1 MTTFRYLTAG
11 ESHGREL
18 TAIVEGCPAGLALD
32 AAAID
37 VDLARRQ
44 LGYGRGARQQIE
56 RDRVTIRSGVRYGRT
71 TGAPIALAVAN
82 RDAPTW
88 SDTMAVEATAT
99 PAEPVRVP
107 RPGHADLPGAQLYGA
122 DDLRD
127 VIERASARE
136 TAARVACGAVA
147 RQLLGAL
154 GCQVRSHVV
163 AVGDATAAIATPSTA
178 AAYAEVDADPLRCL
192 DAGASAAMRAAI
204 AAAGQAGDT
213 LGGVFEVVAYGFPP
227 GVGSYAQGDRRLGAR
242 LAAALFAIPA
252 IKGVEVG
259 LGFAAAG
266 LPGSQVH
273 DEIVWSDDEGYGRAS
288 NRAGGVEGGISTG
301 LPIVVRAAMKPIA
314 TLMSPLRSVRLGT
327 HEVVEAH
334 VERSDVCA
342 VPAAAV
348 VGEAAVA
355 LCLAAAALDRFGGA
369 TTAELAAA
377 VAAFRAGLRRL

>member
-1 MTTFRYLTAG
+1 M
-11 ESHGREL
+11 
-18 TAIVEGCPAGLALD
+18 
-32 AAAID
+32 
-37 VDLARRQ
+37 
-44 LGYGRGARQQIE
+44 
-56 RDRVTIRSGVRYGRT
+56 
-71 TGAPIALAVAN
+71 
-82 RDAPTW
+82 
-88 SDTMAVEATAT
+88 
-99 PAEPVRVP
+99 P

-147 RQLLGAL
+147 RRLLEVL
-154 GCQVRSHVV
+154 GCQLRSHVV
-163 AVGDATAAIATPSTA
+163 AVGDVTAAVALPSTA
-178 AAYAEVDADPLRCL
+178 AAYADVDADPLRCL
-192 DAGASAAMRAAI
+192 DAGASAAMRAAVE
-204 AAAGQAGDT
+204 AAGGRAT
-213 LGGVFEVVAYGFPP
+213 RWAASSRSWRTGFPP

-242 LAAALFAIPA
+242 LGGRAHSPSPPSRASRSAWASRRR
-252 IKGVEVG
+252 
-259 LGFAAAG
+259 G

-327 HEVVEAH
+327 HKVVEAH

-355 LCLAAAALDRFGGA
+355 LCLAAAVLERFGGA
-369 TTAELAAA
+369 TAAELAAA